1 MTDDMLKK
9 LAPRFGVQLP
19 AELQEEPS
27 SSGTK
32 AATSSDSS
40 SSTTTASASKG
51 SSTAS
56 VFFPGDFKMDAGA
69 AARVQG

>member
-32 AATSSDSS
+32 AATSS
-40 SSTTTASASKG
+40 SSTTTGSASKG
-51 SSTAS
+51 STRSSTAS

-69 AARVQG
+69 AARV